1 MSTTAQTPE
10 APAPATAPAPQ
21 KLRTRKPLT
30 VGAVAKN
37 ATALVLALIFV
48 FPVYW
53 MFSSSLKP
61 QSEILSKDPVFFFT
75 PTFENYSTA
84 TGVDLFWT
92 YVTNSLI
99 VTVGAVLLALLVALA
114 ASFAIARMRFKG
126 RKGIVLIV
134 MMAQMAPW
142 EVMVIAMYMIAR
154 DNEMLNSIPLLTAIY
169 FVMVLPFTI
178 WTLRG
183 FIAAVPVELEEAAQ
197 IDGCTRGQ
205 AFRKVIFP
213 LLAPGLM
220 STSLFGFITA
230 WNEFAMV
237 LVLNKDKTN
246 QTLTLWL
253 TQFQTAFGDDWG
265 ATMAASTLFALPVL
279 IVFLFLQRKAVG
291 GMTAGA
297 VKG

>member
-1 MSTTAQTPE
+1 MSTTAQTPK
-10 APAPATAPAPQ
+10 AAAPAPQ

-37 ATALVLALIFV
+37 AAALVLAVIFV

-61 QSEILSKDPVFFFT
+61 QSEILAKDPVFFFT

-126 RKGIVLIV
+126 RKGIVLVV